1 MARPTPTRSMTV
13 NRNSKCNRSSKRQM
27 IPGIKLSPGQK
38 LNTMSGKI
46 SMPTKMRM
54 LHRASMCQPFGVIT
68 PHSPQKSG
76 PVGRSE
82 PLNRPHSSNLFSD
95 ISIMKAW
102 VAYLENLSISWPI
115 SFIKRRMMKRN
126 RINRTKR
133 ANNSNSPSKPAQN
146 PVAAF
151 RDQLAAGVHKAY
163 DIAQNAKDTTG
174 AAVDQYNKQ
183 VAANKKTPFFN
194 NTDNTPMQWLG
205 KVAADAKKRGPFE
218 AAQDLTYPILENPYI
233 EPVTEPITG
242 AVRMANYK
250 AGRPIPLINA
260 ALGQTDA
267 DYGIKSPKSLFN
279 YQGTDTPPTNPNNP
293 PISQQ
298 SIDQIKN
305 VKLPLINRPV
315 NTQ

>member
-1 MARPTPTRSMTV
+1 MG
-13 NRNSKCNRSSKRQM
+13 
-27 IPGIKLSPGQK
+27 GILGEFINQLANIFHKKKDDETQ
-38 LNTMSGKI
+38 
-46 SMPTKMRM
+46 
-54 LHRASMCQPFGVIT
+54 QDQQD
-68 PHSPQKSG
+68 QKSQQQQQSQQSG
-76 PVGRSE
+76 SNQPAQPPPKNPVYHAQE
-82 PLNRPHSSNLFSD
+82 FTPP
-95 ISIMKAW
+95 
-102 VAYLENLSISWPI
+102 PQ
-115 SFIKRRMMKRN
+115 
-126 RINRTKR
+126 TQ
-133 ANNSNSPSKPAQN
+133 PQQPAQN